1 VPNASSS
8 VPAPSIPFATG
19 AAPAAAAA
27 AVSELRVGSTPAGIP
42 GGVRDSPGAR
52 LHSVEASTTLTSP
65 SMEDGPGVD
74 EANGSRLPVR

>member
-1 VPNASSS
+1 MPNASSS

-19 AAPAAAAA
+19 AAPAATA

>member
-1 VPNASSS
+1 MPNASSS

-19 AAPAAAAA
+19 AAPAATAA
-27 AVSELRVGSTPAGIP
+27 AVSELRVGSTPAWN
-42 GGVRDSPGAR
+42 VRDSPGAR